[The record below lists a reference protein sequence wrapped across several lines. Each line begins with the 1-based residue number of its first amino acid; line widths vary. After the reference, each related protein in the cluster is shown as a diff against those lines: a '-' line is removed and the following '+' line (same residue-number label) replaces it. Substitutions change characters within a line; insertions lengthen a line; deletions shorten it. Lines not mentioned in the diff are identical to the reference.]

1 MWAKSEIAKLNKF
14 SQPCG
19 SCAFCGHK
27 DKRHRLWDTW
37 LSLSMGGESE
47 LFISRIY
54 DIDIE
59 YVKLV
64 LAIKPYHK
72 N

>member
-1 MWAKSEIAKLNKF
+1 MWGKKAIEKLNEY
-14 SQPCG
+14 SNPCG
-19 SCAFCGHK
+19 SCMLCGHK

-37 LSLSMGGESE
+37 LSLFAGGETAE
-47 LFISRIY
+47 FIAGLY
-54 DIDIE
+54 DSNIE

-64 LAIKPYHK
+64 LQLKPYHR